1 MGVLAENIKIAR
13 KKAGL
18 TQKGLAEKVG
28 VSRASLSS
36 WEIARANPDLET
48 FIRLCHILGMGADD
62 LLGMVRK
69 EDYTAM
75 KQPVLELA
83 EMIAKLSPA
92 EFNIVRKVVLSITSE
107 KKKLKK

>member
-1 MGVLAENIKIAR
+1 MFAENIKNAR
-13 KKAGL
+13 KRLGL
-18 TQKGLAEKVG
+18 TQKGLAEKAG

-48 FIRLCHILGMGADD
+48 FIRLCRVLDMGADD
-62 LLGMVRK
+62 LLGIVRK
-69 EDYTAM
+69 EDYAAM

-92 EFNIVRKVVLSITSE
+92 EFNMVRKLVFSITSE
-107 KKKLKK
+107 KKCLKK

>member
-1 MGVLAENIKIAR
+1 
-13 KKAGL
+13 
-18 TQKGLAEKVG
+18 
-28 VSRASLSS
+28 
-36 WEIARANPDLET
+36 
-48 FIRLCHILGMGADD
+48 
-62 LLGMVRK
+62 MVRK

-92 EFNIVRKVVLSITSE
+92 EFNMVRKVVLSITNE

>member
-1 MGVLAENIKIAR
+1 MFAENLKNVR
-13 KKAGL
+13 KRCGL
-18 TQKGLAEKVG
+18 TQQELAEKVG

-48 FIRLCHILGMGADD
+48 FIRLCHVLGMGADD
-62 LLGMVRK
+62 LLGLVRK
-69 EDYTAM
+69 EDYAGM

-83 EMIAKLSPA
+83 EIIAKLSPA
-92 EFNIVRKVVLSITSE
+92 EFNIVRKVVLSISHE